1 MRPLR
6 LLVALQVTALA
17 LVTSAVVVAWVIGL
31 TGSLYA
37 HP

>member
-1 MRPLR
+1 MRPIR
-6 LLVALQVTALA
+6 LLAGLQVLALA
-17 LVTSAVVVAWVIGL
+17 LVVSAVVVAWVVGV

>member
-1 MRPLR
+1 MRPMRLIVGLQVLAVA
-6 LLVALQVTALA
+6 LLV
-17 LVTSAVVVAWVIGL
+17 SAVVVAWVVGL

>member
-1 MRPLR
+1 MRPVR
-6 LLVALQVTALA
+6 LLVGLQLLAVA
-17 LVTSAVVVAWVIGL
+17 LVVSAVAVAWVVGL

>member
-1 MRPLR
+1 MRPMR
-6 LLVALQVTALA
+6 LLVGLQVLAVA
-17 LVTSAVVVAWVIGL
+17 LVVSAVVVAWVVGV

>member
-6 LLVALQVTALA
+6 LLVGLQVLAVAL
-17 LVTSAVVVAWVIGL
+17 LVSAVVTAWVVGL

>member
-1 MRPLR
+1 MRPMR
-6 LLVALQVTALA
+6 LIVGLQVLAVALV
-17 LVTSAVVVAWVIGL
+17 VSVVVVAWVIGL

>member
-1 MRPLR
+1 MRPTR
-6 LLVALQVTALA
+6 LLVGLQVLAVA
-17 LVTSAVVVAWVIGL
+17 LVVSALVVSWVVGL

>member
-6 LLVALQVTALA
+6 LIVGLQVLAVALV
-17 LVTSAVVVAWVIGL
+17 VSAVVVSWVVGL
-31 TGSLYA
+31 TGSVYA

>member
-1 MRPLR
+1 MRPMR
-6 LLVALQVTALA
+6 LLVSLQVLALA
-17 LVTSAVVVAWVIGL
+17 LVVSAVVVAWVVGL

>member
-1 MRPLR
+1 MR
-6 LLVALQVTALA
+6 LLVGLQVLAVA
-17 LVTSAVVVAWVIGL
+17 LVVSAVVVAWVVGV

>member
-1 MRPLR
+1 MRPMR
-6 LLVALQVTALA
+6 LLVGLQVLAVA
-17 LVTSAVVVAWVIGL
+17 LVVSAVVVSLVVGL

>member
-6 LLVALQVTALA
+6 LIVGLQVLAVALAV
-17 LVTSAVVVAWVIGL
+17 SAVVVAWVVGL

>member
-1 MRPLR
+1 MSPLR
-6 LLVALQVTALA
+6 LLVALQVMALA
-17 LVTSAVVVAWVIGL
+17 LVAGAVVVSWVIGL

>member
-6 LLVALQVTALA
+6 LIVGLQVLAVALV
-17 LVTSAVVVAWVIGL
+17 VGAVVVAWVVGL

>member
-6 LLVALQVTALA
+6 LIVGLQVLAVALV
-17 LVTSAVVVAWVIGL
+17 VSAVVVAWVVGL

>member
-1 MRPLR
+1 MSPLR
-6 LLVALQVTALA
+6 LLVALQALALA
-17 LVTSAVVVAWVIGL
+17 LVASAVVVAWVIGL

>member
-6 LLVALQVTALA
+6 LIAGLQVLAVVLVA
-17 LVTSAVVVAWVIGL
+17 SAVVVAWVVGL